1 MTAHAETVVAD
12 TALADALR
20 RRACAIPDAWI
31 VEVCAACAS
40 TNSVLLDR
48 TGRDTRVLF
57 ALEQTAGR
65 GRRGRAWTAR
75 PGDSLTFSLRHT
87 FALRAD
93 ALSGLSLAV
102 GVALADALC
111 ARGVTDIALKW
122 PNDLMRADRKLGGVL
137 IELSSPPAGDTTA
150 VIGIGLNLAPPPAGD
165 YAHAPAALF
174 PDAPGREV
182 WLDVGA
188 ALADALARMLPQF
201 AAHGFAPFAERWN
214 HYNLHAG
221 RAVTVSGDGAQLSGR
236 CLGADHDGALRLDC
250 DGRVE
255 RVLAG
260 DVSLRAAP

>member
-1 MTAHAETVVAD
+1 MTVFAESAVAD

-20 RRACAIPDAWI
+20 QRVCAVPEDWTMA
-31 VEVCAACAS
+31 VCAACTS
-40 TNSVLLDR
+40 TNSVLLAQI
-48 TGRDTRVLF
+48 GRGSRLLF

-65 GRRGRAWTAR
+65 GRRGREWAAR

-102 GVALADALC
+102 GVVLADALLE
-111 ARGVTDIALKW
+111 RGITDIALKW

-137 IELSSPPAGDTTA
+137 IELSSPPAGDATA
-150 VIGIGLNLAPPPAGD
+150 VIGVGINLALPPAGD
-165 YAHAPAALF
+165 YAHAPAALC

-201 AAHGFAPFAERWN
+201 AAQGFAPFVDRWN
-214 HYNLHAG
+214 RYNLHAD
-221 RAVTVSGDGAQLSGR
+221 RVVTVTGDGTQLCGR

-260 DVSLRAAP
+260 DVSLRSAP